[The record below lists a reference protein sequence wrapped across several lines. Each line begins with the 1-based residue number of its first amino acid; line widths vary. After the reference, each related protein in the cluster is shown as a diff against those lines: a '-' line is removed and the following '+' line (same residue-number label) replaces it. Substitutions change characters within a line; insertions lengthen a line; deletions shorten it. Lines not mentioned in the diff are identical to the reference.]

1 MQNIEQY
8 LHPISTSQDLSDM
21 RLNNPFEYRPT
32 KVILEAQRELLLHI
46 ESLSEGDAEVK
57 RELTNGKMF
66 GVMVVRDQSGQI
78 GYLSAFSGCM
88 AGRVE
93 FDSFVPPIF
102 GRGTENPEFRAE
114 DQAIGAIGREI
125 DALKSSEQYI
135 ASQERFERLQ
145 TTVYEEIAEA
155 NTQYTK
161 SKKRRDDL
169 RNSST
174 DKSLLDQLQRES
186 QHQKGEIRRL
196 EHRLK
201 GDLKDAKVEALR
213 WKKQLSELR
222 EKRRE
227 MSNALQCKMFKSY
240 MVVNGRGEWRS
251 LFDIFD
257 DLLSRLPPSGAG
269 ECAAP
274 KLLYY
279 ALINSLTPIA
289 LGEFWYGNSLC
300 GEVRHHAHFY
310 GACRSRC
317 YPILSFMLQGI
328 EVADIESDLVRKA
341 EDPLTVIFEDDHLIL
356 FNKPAGMLSV
366 PGRSAATSVKSIVEE
381 RYPEAT
387 GALMVHRLDQDT
399 SGVLVV
405 AKSAEVH
412 KSLQRQFG
420 ERQLSKRYIAV
431 VEGVIEAD
439 RGEIKL
445 PLRPNIDDRPRQMVD
460 FKYGKSSHTSYEV
473 IERDENF
480 TRLAL
485 YPHTGR
491 THQLRLHTAHIDG
504 LNTPIRGDRLY
515 GREAEDSTLRLHLH
529 AQQITFTHPI
539 SGKRVTFEAEV
550 PF

>member
-1 MQNIEQY
+1 MQRQEQY
-8 LHPISTSQDLSDM
+8 FHPISTSQDLSGM

-32 KVILEAQRELLLHI
+32 EVILEAQSELLRHI
-46 ESLSEGDAEVK
+46 DRLAEGDAEVK

-66 GVMVVRDQSGQI
+66 GVMVVRDQNGEV

-88 AGRVE
+88 AGRIE

-102 GRGTENPEFRAE
+102 GRGAENPEFKAE
-114 DQAIGAIGREI
+114 DLSIGAIGREI

-135 ASQERFERLQ
+135 ASQELFERLQ
-145 TTVYEEIAEA
+145 VSVFEEIAKA
-155 NTQYTK
+155 NAQYAE
-161 SKKRRDDL
+161 SKKRRDEL
-169 RNSST
+169 RREST
-174 DKSLLDQLQRES
+174 DQLLLDQLQRES

-201 GDLKDAKVEALR
+201 GDLKDAKVDALR

-222 EKRRE
+222 KKRRE

-257 DLLSRLPPSGAG
+257 DLLDRLPPSGAG

-279 ALINSLTPIA
+279 ALTNHLTPIA
-289 LGEFWYGNSLC
+289 LGEFWYGSSLY

-328 EVADIESDLVRKA
+328 DVADVEPDLVRKA
-341 EDPLTVIFEDDHLIL
+341 EDPLSVIFEDEHLII

-366 PGRSAATSVKSIVEE
+366 PGRSTAISVKSIVEE
-381 RYPEAT
+381 RYPKAT

-420 ERQLSKRYIAV
+420 ERQLSKRYITV
-431 VEGVIEAD
+431 VEGIIEVD
-439 RGEIKL
+439 RGEIRL

-460 FKYGKSSHTSYEV
+460 FKYGKSSFTTYKV
-473 IERDENF
+473 IERGADF

-491 THQLRLHTAHIDG
+491 THQLRLHCAHIDG
-504 LNTPIRGDRLY
+504 LNAPIRGDRLY
-515 GREAEDSTLRLHLH
+515 GREADDSTLRLHLH

-539 SGKRVTFEAEV
+539 SGECVTFEAEV

>member
-32 KVILEAQRELLLHI
+32 EVILEAQRELLLHI

-155 NTQYTK
+155 NAQYTK

-279 ALINSLTPIA
+279 ALTNSLTPIA
-289 LGEFWYGNSLC
+289 LGEFWYGDSLC
-300 GEVRHHAHFY
+300 DEVRHHAHFY

-328 EVADIESDLVRKA
+328 EVADIEPDLVRKA

-366 PGRSAATSVKSIVEE
+366 PGRSSAVSVKSIVEE

-439 RGEIKL
+439 QGEIKL

-473 IERDENF
+473 IERGENF

-491 THQLRLHTAHIDG
+491 THQLRLHCAHIDG